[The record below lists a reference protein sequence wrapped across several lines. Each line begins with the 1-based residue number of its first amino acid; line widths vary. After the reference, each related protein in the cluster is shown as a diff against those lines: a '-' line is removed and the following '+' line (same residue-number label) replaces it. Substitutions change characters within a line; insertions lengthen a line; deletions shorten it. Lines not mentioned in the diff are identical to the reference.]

1 MESTP
6 TTPSMVMEPSPN
18 ERATTE
24 RIEAV
29 DTVHNEQQT
38 NEEEQERPVPEPV
51 TQILWGNEE
60 RRDMSEAVQ

>member
-6 TTPSMVMEPSPN
+6 TTPSMVVEPSPN

-24 RIEAV
+24 RTEAV
-29 DTVHNEQQT
+29 DMVHNEQQT
-38 NEEEQERPVPEPV
+38 NEEQERPVPEPV
-51 TQILWGNEE
+51 MQILWGNEE